1 MDALTGCIV
10 DGVSWGRTV
19 VGLML
24 RPYETYRRI
33 IDRGRIGELGYIA
46 LISALYFML
55 ASMVKVAAFR
65 PFLLSR
71 QFMLLAFGAASCY
84 VVAVGALLMA
94 SRMIHVK
101 VRLPSLALA
110 WGYTLLP
117 TVMWFFMTSL
127 LYVILPPPRTT
138 SAMGVMFSVLFLI
151 CSATLLW
158 WKIMLAYLTIRFT
171 MKIDFSRILIV
182 SMIVIPLITIYSIL
196 MYQWGIFK
204 VPFV

>member
-1 MDALTGCIV
+1 MDALTGFIV

-33 IDRGRIGELGYIA
+33 TDRGRIGELGYIA

-84 VVAVGALLMA
+84 VVAFGALA
-94 SRMIHVK
+94 VAGRIIHTKVK
-101 VRLPSLALA
+101 LSTLALA

-138 SAMGVMFSVLFLI
+138 STMGIMFSVLFLI

-171 MKIDFSRILIV
+171 MKVDFSRILIISAV
-182 SMIVIPLITIYSIL
+182 VIPVIAVYSIL
-196 MYQWGIFK
+196 MYRWGIFK
-204 VPFV
+204 VPFL